1 MAASRSRRDHAGA
14 KMSGLLDKEEE
25 DDFYKTTY
33 GGFDDVGDDKDFN
46 YHSPNEDE
54 DQVDSDFS
62 IDENDEV
69 KSDPEDEEA
78 AKKKVKR
85 GDGVQTKAYKEP
97 KRNDVPKPKPSSSK
111 PKAKTTLKLSQ
122 KEYGRRL
129 GTRTSTANKTS
140 ETIKIIRRRE
150 AESKRKRLKLK
161 KKQKVEV
168 KMTQEEILKEAKV
181 TEKMN
186 LESLKK
192 YQEMELENKRKAIR
206 SGTRV
211 VKGPAIRFQ
220 SLTMPLIEEIKK
232 EEVDVKMEVGEDECD
247 EREVSKGKGKQ
258 HQSRTF
264 VSFSDDATLK
274 ENFPKSNRRLPAPKI
289 CPVTRLPAKYF
300 DPVTE
305 LPYANLQAFKIIR
318 EAYYQQL
325 ETRGDK
331 TDPEISSWLS
341 WREKNKPAKPIL
353 VSVNRPPAAF
363 TANLAAAQQ
372 RQTASGVKSNNAAGA
387 GAQVTSS
394 GVVSALMGTKQQIM
408 LPTRPIP
415 IPSTQ
420 TPAANSA
427 VQAVKL
433 PTSPAQGISV
443 ARTIG
448 TTTLSAVQLQQLA
461 AARGQVFVSG
471 LQTQVRPGQAQVTVT
486 GSGASPAQ
494 AAGAVRQ
501 VTAQLARGGQIVRQG
516 GQTSLIVSQQPRQA
530 LAVQRPLLS
539 GQAVGVVA
547 RSVTRPQGAGQQ
559 IMMATSPGGVRAAG
573 PQIMV
578 QGNLGRAV
586 PGQLVMASSG
596 QLRQTPGGV
605 MVVATS
611 GQATPGG
618 GVIVQ
623 SSASAVTSGATRQ
636 HYVIS
641 NNQAGIM
648 AQLQGQTGQTVRPG
662 QIVQVA
668 GGQQGQHQIV
678 VSSSG
683 QIVLQPPTSKQM

>member
-33 GGFDDVGDDKDFN
+33 GGFDDVGDDKDFD
-46 YHSPNEDE
+46 YHSPNEEE

-69 KSDPEDEEA
+69 KSDPEDEESS
-78 AKKKVKR
+78 KKKVKR

-97 KRNDVPKPKPSSSK
+97 KRNDVTKPKPAASK
-111 PKAKTTLKLSQ
+111 PKTKTTLKLSQ
-122 KEYGRRL
+122 KDYGRRL

-168 KMTQEEILKEAKV
+168 KMTQEEILKEAKI

-192 YQEMELENKRKAIR
+192 YEEMELENKRKAIR

-211 VKGPAIRFQ
+211 VKGPAIRYQ
-220 SLTMPLIEEIKK
+220 SLTMPLIEEIKA
-232 EEVDVKMEVGEDECD
+232 EEVDVKMEVGEDECK
-247 EREVSKGKGKQ
+247 EREDTNKKRKQ
-258 HQSRTF
+258 NQSRTF
-264 VSFSDDATLK
+264 ISFSDDATLK
-274 ENFPKSNRRLPAPKI
+274 ENFPKCNRRLPATKI

-363 TANLAAAQQ
+363 TANMAAAQQ
-372 RQTASGVKSNNAAGA
+372 RQSGSGVKSSAG
-387 GAQVTSS
+387 GGSTVSQVSS
-394 GVVSALMGTKQQIM
+394 PGVSAIMGTKQQIM

-433 PTSPAQGISV
+433 PTSPATGISV

-448 TTTLSAVQLQQLA
+448 TTTLSAAQLQQLA

-471 LQTQVRPGQAQVTVT
+471 LGPQVRPGQAQVTVAG
-486 GSGASPAQ
+486 GSVSSPAG

-547 RSVTRPQGAGQQ
+547 RSVSRPQGAGQQ
-559 IMMATSPGGVRAAG
+559 IMMATQPGGVRAAG

-578 QGNLGRAV
+578 QGNLQRAV

-623 SSASAVTSGATRQ
+623 SSASAVTSLGGATRQ

-648 AQLQGQTGQTVRPG
+648 AQIQGQAGQTVRPG
-662 QIVQVA
+662 QIVQVR
-668 GGQQGQHQIV
+668 
-678 VSSSG
+678 
-683 QIVLQPPTSKQM
+683 L

>member
-46 YHSPNEDE
+46 YQSPNEDE

-69 KSDPEDEEA
+69 KSDPEVEEA

-232 EEVDVKMEVGEDECD
+232 EEVDVKMEVGEDECN
-247 EREVSKGKGKQ
+247 EREGSKEKGKQ

-372 RQTASGVKSNNAAGA
+372 RQTASGVKSNTSAGS

-433 PTSPAQGISV
+433 PTSPATGISV

-486 GSGASPAQ
+486 GSVASPAQ

-559 IMMATSPGGVRAAG
+559 IMMTTSPGGVRAAG

-618 GVIVQ
+618 GVIVT
-623 SSASAVTSGATRQ
+623 SAVTSGATRQ

-662 QIVQVA
+662 QIVQVSVFMKDD
-668 GGQQGQHQIV
+668 Q
-678 VSSSG
+678 S
-683 QIVLQPPTSKQM
+683 